1 MVSYVFLCSW
11 VCVSCPCH
19 VLLSQ
24 SEQSPRLGSEVFS
37 IPALMG
43 STSPAWAPCL
53 ALRAPSFS
61 TILDLTFLAGDSQTG
76 IFVVDA
82 QNQQLFPVR
91 EADASLP
98 PAGSLLWEEKEETT
112 HVVES

>member
-1 MVSYVFLCSW
+1 
-11 VCVSCPCH
+11 
-19 VLLSQ
+19 
-24 SEQSPRLGSEVFS
+24 
-37 IPALMG
+37 MG
-43 STSPAWAPCL
+43 SL
-53 ALRAPSFS
+53 PSSEGTFLS
-61 TILDLTFLAGDSQTG
+61 TILDLTFLADDSQTG
-76 IFVVDA
+76 IFWVDA